1 MPSLRAETWRAMEE
15 ALEAG
20 KCRAIGVSNFT
31 ASHLRELKKTARVMP
46 MVNQV
51 EFHPYHAQREL
62 LAFCREEGIVLQ
74 AYASLGGQGRNSIA
88 QFDFLIEFASSTLA
102 VPLATICTSKTQV
115 KIQLKSQFEIS
126 N

>member
-31 ASHLRELKKTARVMP
+31 VTHLRELKKTARVMP

-51 EFHPYHAQREL
+51 EFHPYHVQREL
-62 LAFCREEGIVLQ
+62 LGFCREEGIVLQ
-74 AYASLGGQGRNSIA
+74 AYASLGGQGGNSI
-88 QFDFLIEFASSTLA
+88 E
-102 VPLATICTSKTQV
+102 K
-115 KIQLKSQFEIS
+115 KIGLSFS
-126 N
+126 